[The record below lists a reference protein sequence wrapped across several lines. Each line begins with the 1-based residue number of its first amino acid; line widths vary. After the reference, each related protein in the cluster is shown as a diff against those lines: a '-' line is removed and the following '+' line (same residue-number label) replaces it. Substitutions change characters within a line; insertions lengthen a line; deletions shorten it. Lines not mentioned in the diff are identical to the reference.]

1 MNIGSLL
8 PRHARYR
15 PEHLAFI
22 VGKERLNFLELNSRV
37 NRLSNALLDSGIRK
51 GQKMATVLPNCE
63 ELMLLYWAAAKTG
76 IVIVPG
82 SPLLQASG
90 LATLLRDSDTVVVFA
105 DAEFAETLNN
115 IKNELP
121 AIQDEHWIL
130 LGESKINSGFKKY
143 SDFIAEAST
152 DEPPDAQLCD
162 DDVYNIMYSSGT
174 TGAPKGIVH
183 THYVRANYC
192 THFASA
198 WRMTPESIVLHAGA
212 IVFNGAML
220 DLMPWMFLG
229 ATYILHHY
237 FDAGAVLA
245 AVEKEKVTHM
255 VMVPAQITALLN
267 HPDFDAEKLR
277 SLEMLQNVGAPLLL
291 EYKHKLNEI
300 LPGIFY
306 ELYGVTEG
314 FFSHLDRDDA
324 LRKVGSVGAA
334 PPFIDIKV
342 LRENGEECKAGEVG
356 EICGRGPM
364 MMSGYY
370 KQPELTKKTIVNG
383 WLHSG
388 DLGYLDEDG
397 FLFLVDRVKDMIIS
411 GGVNVF
417 PKDIE
422 EVIIQHPA
430 VAEVSVF
437 GVPDKKWGET
447 PIAAIIFHHAQKL
460 SQDELIKWTNERV
473 DAKFQRIAAVVIYD
487 SFPRNVAG
495 KTLKRE
501 MRDSYINK

>member
-15 PEHLAFI
+15 PEHLAFV

-121 AIQDEHWIL
+121 AIQNEHWVI

-370 KQPELTKKTIVNG
+370 KQPELTKKTIVKG

-473 DAKFQRIAAVVIYD
+473 DAKFQRISAVVIYD

>member
-121 AIQDEHWIL
+121 AIQNEHWVI

-370 KQPELTKKTIVNG
+370 KQPELTKKTIVKG